1 MDIIFINPNCLAD
14 LLIKSGYRVAII
26 EYSDK
31 YIEYKDNN
39 IKIGT
44 DIYDNKKLLEAID
57 KINRYFGTKC
67 HRFLINYLDITNTN
81 NYYKKIVN
89 ILKLQYN
96 ISKVKGD
103 KYFLTSNKNVLLDRL
118 DQTIYSLIN
127 SKIFNLYNC
136 LVINEKSTLDML
148 NYNYDSTIDNK
159 DKKDI
164 LDVLKYMLRYK
175 SINGKIELEPRI
187 KRIL

>member
-26 EYSDK
+26 EYSDE
-31 YIEYKDNN
+31 YIEDKDNN

-44 DIYDNKKLLEAID
+44 DIYDNKKLLEAISN
-57 KINRYFGTKC
+57 INSYFGTKC
-67 HRFLINYLDITNTN
+67 YRFLINYLDITKTN

-96 ISKVKGD
+96 ISKVKGE
-103 KYFLTSNKNVLLDRL
+103 KYFLTSNKNILLDRV

-136 LVINEKSTLDML
+136 LIINEKSTLDMI
-148 NYNYDSTIDNK
+148 NNDFDTIIDIK

-164 LDVLKYMLRYK
+164 LDILKYILRYET
-175 SINGKIELEPRI
+175 INGKIELEPRI

>member
-31 YIEYKDNN
+31 YVEDKDN

-44 DIYDNKKLLEAID
+44 DIYNTNKLLDAID
-57 KINRYFGTKC
+57 KINRYLGVKC
-67 HRFLINYLDITNTN
+67 HRFLINYLDITKTN
-81 NYYKKIVN
+81 NYYKKIIN

-96 ISKVKGD
+96 ISKVKGG
-103 KYFLTSNKNVLLDRL
+103 KYFLTSNKNILVEKL

-127 SKIFNLYNC
+127 SKIFNSYNC
-136 LVINEKSTLDML
+136 LIINEKSTLDMI
-148 NYNYDSTIDNK
+148 NYDYDSNVDIK

-164 LDVLKYMLRYK
+164 IDVLKYMLRYEC
-175 SINGKIELEPRI
+175 INGKIELESRI

>member
-14 LLIKSGYRVAII
+14 LLIKSGYRVGIV

-31 YIEYKDNN
+31 YEEDKDNN

-57 KINRYFGTKC
+57 NINRYFGTKC
-67 HRFLINYLDITNTN
+67 HRFLINYLDITKTN

-96 ISKVKGD
+96 ISKVKGE
-103 KYFLTSNKNVLLDRL
+103 KYFLTSSL
-118 DQTIYSLIN
+118 SLI
-127 SKIFNLYNC
+127 K
-136 LVINEKSTLDML
+136 E
-148 NYNYDSTIDNK
+148 
-159 DKKDI
+159 
-164 LDVLKYMLRYK
+164 R
-175 SINGKIELEPRI
+175 
-187 KRIL
+187 